1 MDAVTLS
8 WTTLLAITPV
18 MLFAGLVHG
27 ALGLGFPLVATP
39 LIAVFIDVRLAIIIT
54 LLPTAVVNV
63 ASITGQ
69 RNFRRVAIDYLPLAL
84 ASTLGA
90 LVGAA
95 VLALS
100 DTEIFRLLL
109 ALLIFVFLWTQ
120 YRGNSSAEWLPGNRT
135 LLLIFIGLLAGFAA
149 GTTNVMV
156 AILLIYFLTAGIARA
171 EMVTAMNLCFLIG
184 KLSQIVVFFITGLVS
199 VTLLIE
205 TLPLAAVA
213 LGALL
218 AGQRIGDR
226 IPQQRYRH
234 WLQILL
240 AVLAVI
246 LLLQFIIHTGT

>member
-18 MLFAGLVHG
+18 MIFAGLVHG

-69 RNFRRVAIDYLPLAL
+69 SNFRGVAINYLPLAL
-84 ASTLGA
+84 ASTVGA
-90 LVGAA
+90 LAGAA

-109 ALLIFVFLWTQ
+109 AVLIFIFLWTQ
-120 YRGNSSAEWLPGNRT
+120 YRGSAAAQWIPANRT
-135 LLLIFIGLLAGFAA
+135 LVLITVGLLAGFAA

-156 AILLIYFLTAGIARA
+156 AILLIYFLAVGVARS

-184 KLSQIVVFFITGLVS
+184 KLSQITVFFITGLV
-199 VTLLIE
+199 TLAMLLKTI
-205 TLPLAAVA
+205 PLAAAA

-218 AGQRIGDR
+218 VGQRIGSR
-226 IPQQRYRH
+226 IPQQRYRL

-240 AVLAVI
+240 AVLAII
-246 LLLQFIIHTGT
+246 LLVQFFMSASS